1 MTGLENIIGQIK
13 NEAEANAAERLRRAE
28 AEVKSRIDAANAE
41 SVRMARE
48 AEAEANRRAEAYTAR
63 MAAADSLEFSRRVL
77 LRKQEII
84 REALE
89 NAKAELVNTDTGE
102 YFEFLTALLEIYR
115 QEPDG
120 EIILAK
126 PDAESM
132 TEDFAAVLKKY
143 GLTVSARTLDVRG
156 GFILVYGSIE
166 VNCTFDALFDAYG
179 EELSDMLNSFLFG
192 GGGE

>member
-28 AEVKSRIDAANAE
+28 TEVKSRIDAANAE
-41 SVRMARE
+41 SVRMARA

>member
-28 AEVKSRIDAANAE
+28 TEVKSRIDAANAE

>member
-41 SVRMARE
+41 GVRMARE

-89 NAKAELVNTDTGE
+89 NAKAELVNTDTGG

-143 GLTVSARTLDVRG
+143 GLIVSARTLDVRG